1 MPQAYE
7 HSSCRTSGS
16 LRMSRCLTLLTQ
28 CRRATCYGTRRP
40 TTVDTLRC
48 ETGSQQPR
56 PRRPHHQTLPH
67 RRTSFCLARLS
78 CVLLS
83 KICVPLATWLVFHPV
98 PPFFFSAVRFHCSL
112 SRRLLWSLDSVPFLP
127 KLDGMHVGNCI
138 FHVCPSYALWA
149 IMSGQI
155 RISVLGLCRP
165 SRAQSLRA
173 IACFSLR
180 TSYVSFVFN
189 DHGSR
194 SIGGDASATSVSGW
208 RLHQSWHW
216 RCRRLRWRPA
226 PAQLSARV

>member
-1 MPQAYE
+1 MVLVA
-7 HSSCRTSGS
+7 
-16 LRMSRCLTLLTQ
+16 
-28 CRRATCYGTRRP
+28 
-40 TTVDTLRC
+40 
-48 ETGSQQPR
+48 QQPWIPCAAR
-56 PRRPHHQTLPH
+56 PGRSNHTLIAH
-67 RRTSFCLARLS
+67 IIKLFLID
-78 CVLLS
+78 VLLS
-83 KICVPLATWLVFHPV
+83 ASRVSLVCYSQKYACHSQPGLYFTPYL
-98 PPFFFSAVRFHCSL
+98 FSAARFHCSL

-165 SRAQSLRA
+165 SRVQSLRA